1 MLLAS
6 LLLTAGAAE
15 QIRRLGVQQHR
26 RIASTLLT
34 GVGDAIGNKLNVDIA
49 LLSSVV
55 GLFRASETVSRRE
68 FATFYASI
76 ATSSHNL
83 QGIQG
88 VGFSRSLT
96 PGQLPAFVRSMR
108 AEGFPDF
115 AVRPAGARP
124 HYSAIEF
131 LEPFDWRNQR
141 AFGYDMY
148 SEPTR
153 HAAMERAVRTGLPS
167 LSGRVTLVQETESD
181 IQPGVVLYLPIYRG
195 QGPNPSAERRLSQ
208 LVGWAYSPLR
218 TRDLIQSA
226 LKDIKS
232 GEIFESR
239 VVVYDGALADG
250 AAPRQER
257 LLFDSL
263 WAQGSWHD
271 PPGQAA
277 YRPVALAGRTWT
289 VGVELAP
296 HLIGPSGIS
305 APFWIA
311 LTTGLGIS
319 GLLAWGSHLLVDTQ
333 LRTRQAL
340 AISQRAIEERALA
353 STVFEASSL
362 AIVVTNAEGRIL
374 TANNAFTQLSGYR
387 LTESVGQRTNLL
399 KSGKHGPD
407 FYRQMWDALL
417 GQGFWEGDLWNKVRS
432 GELRRH
438 HLAIS
443 TVRDDQLR
451 PAYYVGMLQD
461 ITDRHAA
468 EQAVRH
474 QALHDS
480 LTGLANRSLLIEQ
493 LDRQVALGRRHG
505 QAFGVLYLDLDGF
518 KPVNDRLGH
527 AAGDAL
533 LQQVAER
540 LGDCVRESDLV
551 CRQGGDEFVVLVAQ
565 VGPMAE
571 LVALAERMLT
581 KLREPFQLEQ
591 ARVQIG
597 ASIGIARFPD
607 HGATT
612 DALLHAADT
621 AMYAAKEGGGGQLQV
636 SQSEP

>member
-1 MLLAS
+1 M
-6 LLLTAGAAE
+6 
-15 QIRRLGVQQHR
+15 QQHQ
-26 RIASTLLT
+26 RIANTLLI
-34 GVGDAIGNKLNVDIA
+34 GVGDAISNKLNVDIA

-55 GLFRASETVSRRE
+55 GLFRSSSAVTRQE
-68 FATFYASI
+68 FAAFYASV
-76 ATSSHNL
+76 ATSSHTL

-88 VGFSRSLT
+88 VGFSRYLT
-96 PGQLPAFVRSMR
+96 PGQLPAFLRAIR

-115 AVRPAGARP
+115 RITPAGSRP
-124 HYSAIEF
+124 SYSTIEF

-141 AFGYDMY
+141 AFGFDMY

-153 HAAMERAVRTGLPS
+153 RAAMERAARTGLPS
-167 LSGRVTLVQETESD
+167 LSGRVKLVQETESD
-181 IQPGVVLYLPIYRG
+181 VQPGVLMYVPIFRDRRN
-195 QGPNPSAERRLSQ
+195 NPSPEQRFAQ

-218 TRDLIQSA
+218 TRDLIQAA
-226 LKDIKS
+226 LRDIKS
-232 GEIFESR
+232 SELPGSR
-239 VVVYDGALADG
+239 VVVYDGALAEG
-250 AAPRQER
+250 ASPRQET

-263 WAQGSWHD
+263 
-271 PPGQAA
+271 PPQESRDTPASVTA
-277 YRPVALAGRTWT
+277 YRQLTLAGRTWT
-289 VGVELAP
+289 VGVQLAP
-296 HLIGPSGIS
+296 HLIGPNGIS
-305 APFWIA
+305 PPFWLV

-319 GLLAWGSHLLVDTQ
+319 GLMASGAHLLVNSH

-362 AIVVTNAEGRIL
+362 AIVVTNAEGRII

-387 LTESVGQRTNLL
+387 LTEIVGQRTNLL
-399 KSGKHGPD
+399 KSGKHGAE

-443 TVRDDQLR
+443 TVRDEQLQ
-451 PAYYVGMLQD
+451 PAFYVGMLQD

-468 EQAVRH
+468 EQAIQY

-493 LDRQVALGRRHG
+493 LERQVALGRRHG
-505 QAFGVLYLDLDGF
+505 QPFGVLYLDLDGF

-533 LQQVAER
+533 LQEVAER
-540 LGDCVRESDLV
+540 LRRCVRDSDLV
-551 CRQGGDEFVVLVAQ
+551 CRQGGDEFVVLVSQ
-565 VGPMAE
+565 VEAMAE
-571 LVALAERMLT
+571 LETLAQRILLE
-581 KLREPFQLEQ
+581 LRTPFQLEQ
-591 ARVQIG
+591 TSVQIA

-607 HGATT
+607 HGDTT

-621 AMYAAKEGGGGQLQV
+621 AMYAAKEAGGSQLRVGQI
-636 SQSEP
+636 S